1 MVAGEDAILVVC
13 NRLSKITHFVATIE
27 GKTLREII
35 VKIGLERIDMQE
47 GIMVEALLNSETTGL
62 VMSSEFARKQGFKLE
77 RLMNMRNM
85 DRSVTNFIQLVSP
98 QQVDRFSQTKLCW
111 KAPNEGYPH
120 IYKMYKS
127 NNK

>member
-1 MVAGEDAILVVC
+1 ME
-13 NRLSKITHFVATIE
+13 SKETKIKVRKIE

-47 GIMVEALLNSETTGL
+47 GIMVEALLDSEATGL

-77 RLMNMRNM
+77 RPMNIRNM
-85 DRSVTNFIQLVSP
+85 DGSVTNFIQLVSP

-111 KAPNEGYPH
+111 KAPNEGYLH
-120 IYKMYKS
+120 IYEMYKS